1 VTVDLND
8 FKRRGEPLTYRFG
21 NVRDAK
27 DEAAD
32 EAESARRLPGGAE
45 KHVEKSDDENKFEK
59 SLEADGFPAIGKT
72 LHKGDPLC
80 AYVDEATGRHTV
92 KRHKLSEDATVEEV
106 RMLGGESPNMPCE
119 KATIK
124 LRVNRNPI
132 PGDKFSSRHGQ
143 KGVMSRLWPAADMPF
158 TESGIT
164 PDILFNPHGFPSRM
178 TIGMLL
184 ESMAGKAGACH
195 GISQDGTPFRFSEK
209 HRAVD
214 HFGEQL
220 KAAGFAYHGTEPV
233 YSGIYGTEMQVQIF
247 VGVVYYQR
255 LRHMVS
261 DKDQVRAKG
270 PIQPLTRQPIHGRK
284 VHGGIRLG
292 EMERDALLAHGTS
305 YILQERLLHCSDESK
320 ALVCARCGSL
330 LAAMMRPPDGGVGKS
345 APYCRSCG
353 EGKGDVDVITIPYV
367 FQYLT
372 NELAAMNIKTQ
383 VGLKRFG

>member
-1 VTVDLND
+1 M
-8 FKRRGEPLTYRFG
+8 KRKGEPLTHRFG
-21 NVRDAK
+21 NMRDSGGPPTPPPGSQ
-27 DEAAD
+27 AD
-32 EAESARRLPGGAE
+32 DSRAEGEELLYE
-45 KHVEKSDDENKFEK
+45 KT
-59 SLEADGFPAIGKT
+59 LGADGFPAIGQT
-72 LHKGDPLC
+72 LQQGDPLC
-80 AYVDEATGRHTV
+80 AFVDESTGRHGV
-92 KRHKLSEDATVEEV
+92 KRHKSSENATVEEV
-106 RMLGGESPNMPCE
+106 RLLGGEGANALCE

-124 LRVNRNPI
+124 LRINRNPI

-143 KGVMSRLWPAADMPF
+143 KGVMSRLWPAEDMPF
-158 TESGIT
+158 TESGLT

-184 ESMAGKAGACH
+184 ESMAGKAGASH
-195 GISQDGTPFRFSEK
+195 GVAQDGTPFRFSEK

-214 HFGEQL
+214 YFGEQL
-220 KAAGFAYHGTEPV
+220 RTAGFAYHGTETM
-233 YSGIYGTEMQVQIF
+233 YSGIYGTEMDVQIF

-305 YILQERLLHCSDESK
+305 FILQERLLHCSDEAK
-320 ALVCARCGSL
+320 ALVCGRCGSL
-330 LAAMMRPPDGGVGKS
+330 LAPMMQPPDGGGGRGQ
-345 APYCRSCG
+345 AQCRSCG
-353 EGKGDVDVITIPYV
+353 EGKGEVDVITIPYV

-372 NELAAMNIKTQ
+372 NELAAMNIRTQ
-383 VGLKRFG
+383 VALKAA